1 MNLKFIDL
9 FAGIG
14 GFRLAFEQLGAKCV
28 FSSEWDKH
36 AQFIYNQNFNETP
49 HGDITAIKE
58 KDIPKH
64 DIICA
69 GFPCQAFS
77 ISGKQLG
84 FNDTRGTLF
93 FDIVRIAEYHNPKVL
108 FLENVKNLASHDNGK
123 TLQIILSTLDNI
135 GYDVKYQVLN
145 AVNYG
150 ALTARERIYLV
161 CVRKDLQKEFEFPK
175 PTIPKVS
182 LRGNLDKGKKSA
194 YIIKKKHTLDIP
206 NNLPNGAAYPI
217 RVGSFNK
224 GGQGD
229 RIYSINGPAITL
241 SAYGG
246 GTASKTGAYL
256 VSKNQIRKLT
266 PRECARIMGFPEEF
280 KIHPKRNEAY
290 KQFGNSVAVPVIR
303 AIANNII
310 TLVG

>member
-1 MNLKFIDL
+1 MIRFIDL

-14 GFRLAFEQLGAKCV
+14 GFRLAFEKLGAKCV
-28 FSSEWDKH
+28 FSSEWDPQ
-36 AQFIYNQNFNETP
+36 AQKTYNDNFGETP
-49 HGDITAIKE
+49 HGDITQIKE
-58 KDIPKH
+58 GDIPEH

-93 FDIVRIAEYHNPKVL
+93 FDIIRIASHHKPKVL
-108 FLENVKNLASHDNGK
+108 FLENVKNLVSHDSGNTFK
-123 TLQIILSTLDNI
+123 TILTALDTA
-135 GYDVKYQVLN
+135 GYIVNPKVLN

-161 CVRKDLQKEFEFPK
+161 CIRKDLNITFEFPEITQK
-175 PTIPKVS
+175 SVS
-182 LRGNLDKGKKSA
+182 LKGHLDRGNKSKYMINKKCVLDTQKNIQKGS
-194 YIIKKKHTLDIP
+194 DF
-206 NNLPNGAAYPI
+206 PI
-217 RVGSFNK
+217 RVGTFNK

-229 RIYSINGPAITL
+229 RIYSIDGPAITL

-256 VSKNQIRKLT
+256 VGKDKIRKLT
-266 PRECARIMGFPEEF
+266 PRECARIMGFPETF
-280 KIHPKRNEAY
+280 KIHASKNEAY
-290 KQFGNSVAVPVIR
+290 KQFGNSVAVPVIE
-303 AIANNII
+303 AIANNIMK
-310 TLVG
+310 LL